1 MMETRIVQAK
11 ITNKEG
17 RIVRLMYD
25 IITAY
30 ELLDALEIESGI
42 YNNIFILI
50 FILFSLFETVM
61 R

>member
-1 MMETRIVQAK
+1 METRIVQAE

-42 YNNIFILI
+42 SNNIFILI
-50 FILFSLFETVM
+50 SIFFSLFETVM

>member
-1 MMETRIVQAK
+1 METRIVQAK

>member
-1 MMETRIVQAK
+1 METRIVQAE